1 MKMEMEPKKLWIESY
16 QDGLYE
22 LIDGDA
28 IPELIADGFQ
38 FTEGPVWDR
47 KNDRLLF
54 SDIPANTIF
63 EWTPE
68 KGIRT
73 FLKPSRF
80 ANGLAFDHNDNLI
93 ICEHQG
99 RSISSLDNNNVRK
112 ELTGTYAGHLLNSP
126 NDLVITKNGLILFS
140 DPIYGLREGNGGPA
154 QQELPFQG
162 VFSYDPVS
170 STTTLITDSFERPN
184 GLAFTPDEKHL
195 FIADTVR
202 QHIRVYDVEPDMSF
216 SGGSI
221 WVELWDN
228 EHTGRPDGM
237 KFDCKGNLFTT
248 GPGGI
253 WIFSPDAVLLG
264 RIFLPD
270 KTSNLAWGESD
281 LQSLFITS
289 SDKVYRLRC
298 RTSGPRLEK

>member
-1 MKMEMEPKKLWIESY
+1 MEMAPNNIRIESY
-16 QDGLYE
+16 QNGLSE
-22 LIDGDA
+22 LINADA

-54 SDIPANTIF
+54 SDIPADTIF

-68 KGIRT
+68 RGVKP
-73 FLKPSRF
+73 FLNPSRF
-80 ANGLAFDHNDNLI
+80 ANGLAIDQDGNLI

-99 RSISSLDNNNVRK
+99 RAITSLDENKVRK
-112 ELTGTYAGHLLNSP
+112 VLTGTYVGHLLNSP
-126 NDLVITKNGLILFS
+126 NDLVIAKNGMIFFS

-154 QQELPFQG
+154 QQELPYQG
-162 VFSYDPVS
+162 VFSYDPATC
-170 STTTLITDSFERPN
+170 TTTLITDSFERPN
-184 GLAFTPDEKHL
+184 GLAFTPDEKEL
-195 FIADTVR
+195 FIVDTVR
-202 QHIRVYDVEPDMSF
+202 QHIRVFDVGRDMAF
-216 SGGSI
+216 SGGAI

-228 EHTGRPDGM
+228 EQTGRPDGM
-237 KFDCKGNLFTT
+237 KFDCKGNLFVT

-270 KTSNLAWGESD
+270 KTSNLAWGEND
-281 LQSLFITS
+281 WQSLFITS
-289 SDKVYRLRC
+289 SEKVYRLRC
-298 RTSGPRLEK
+298 RTSGSR